1 MSATIFVINPNCLRS
16 ATQAIAQAMIPFDG
30 EAGLHFECVAIE
42 NGPPG
47 IVTLRDA
54 ERAAPLVTDF
64 VESHAALAA
73 GFIVACYSDPGVL
86 ASREIAKVPVV
97 GIGQAG
103 LEQAGEAGKRIGVI
117 AISSKAID
125 RHWRSYRAWGLA
137 DRIAGERAIDLA
149 VDESGDE
156 ALALSRL
163 VQAGRDLR
171 DRDGADVVVLGCAG
185 MATLRDKVSQA
196 LGMPVIEPC
205 AAAAEK
211 LLRLYS

>member
-1 MSATIFVINPNCLRS
+1 MSATVFVINPNCLRS
-16 ATQAIAQAMIPFDG
+16 ATAAIAQAMAPFENAG
-30 EAGLHFECVAIE
+30 GLHFECVTFE

-54 ERAAPLVTDF
+54 ERVAPLVTDF
-64 VESHAALAA
+64 VESHQTLAA
-73 GFIVACYSDPGVL
+73 GFIVACYSDPGVF
-86 ASREIAKVPVV
+86 ASREIAKVPVI
-97 GIGQAG
+97 GIGAAG
-103 LEQAGEAGKRIGVI
+103 LEQAGEAGGRIGVI
-117 AISSKAID
+117 AISSKAVD

-137 DRIAGERAIDLA
+137 DRIVGERAIDLA

-163 VQAGRDLR
+163 VQTGRDLR
-171 DRDGADVVVLGCAG
+171 DMDGADVVVLGCAG

-211 LLRLYS
+211 LLGFYS